1 MKGRFFSLFQ
11 QIGKSLMLPIS
22 VLPVAGILLGV
33 GSAKFSFIPEI
44 LSQIMAQSGGAVFAN
59 LPVLFAIGVAI
70 GLSKN
75 DGVASLSALVGYV
88 VMLATMGVMAKL
100 VFHLETKSILGMD
113 TLETGVFG
121 GILTGLLASY
131 LFNKFYKISLPDYLA
146 FFAGK
151 RFVPIITAL
160 SCVVLGLILSIV
172 WPPIQGQIDHFSKWA
187 VEGNTL
193 FMSFIYGV
201 GERALIPFGL
211 HHIWNVPFFFQIGS
225 FKTLTGEIVH
235 GDITRFFAGDPTAGF
250 LGGGFLFK
258 MFGLPAAA
266 MAIWR
271 SAPKEKRKLV
281 GGVMISAALTSFLT
295 GITEPIEFSF
305 LFVAPV
311 LYFIHT
317 IFSGL
322 SFVLLS
328 IVGAKLGTTF
338 SHGLIDYVLYF
349 KLNTKPLWVL
359 VLGPIY
365 GIIYYSTFRFLI
377 QKLDLKTPGRED
389 EISEDTSSVQNS
401 NLSLEILAALGGP
414 KNVTQLDACITR
426 LRISVKDI
434 KKVDKEKL
442 KNLGAAG
449 VIVIGNSL
457 QAIFGTKS
465 DLLKTE
471 ILEHLEKGMDF
482 ICPMEG
488 ELLEL
493 SEVPDQVFSQKMM
506 GDGMA
511 IDPRDGK
518 IISPVDGEILTIFP
532 TKHAIGIK
540 SNSGMEIL
548 IHLGIDSVK
557 LKGEGIDCHVKI
569 GQKLKKGDLLLSFN
583 PEKLRA
589 KVPSLIT
596 PIVFTNLDEGK
607 KVILNKKGSVSYK
620 ENGIISLN

>member
-44 LSQIMAQSGGAVFAN
+44 ISQIMAQSGGAVFAN

-121 GILTGLLASY
+121 GILSGLLASY
-131 LFNKFYKISLPDYLA
+131 LFNRFYKISLPDYLA

-160 SCVVLGLILSIV
+160 SCVLLGITLSFV
-172 WPPIQGQIDHFSKWA
+172 WPPIQGQIDHFSKVA
-187 VEGNTL
+187 IEGNPL
-193 FMSFIYGV
+193 IMSFVYGV

-211 HHIWNVPFFFQIGS
+211 HHIWNVPFFFEIGS
-225 FKTLTGEIVH
+225 FKTMAGEIVH
-235 GDITRFFAGDPTAGF
+235 GDITRFFAGDQTAGF

-266 MAIWR
+266 LAIWK

-317 IFSGL
+317 IFAGL
-322 SFVLLS
+322 SFVILS
-328 IVGAKLGTTF
+328 LVGAKLGTTF
-338 SHGLIDYVLYF
+338 SHGLIDYILYF
-349 KLNTKPLWVL
+349 TLNTKPLWVL
-359 VLGPIY
+359 VIGPIY
-365 GIIYYSTFRFLI
+365 GVIYYSTFRFLI
-377 QKLDLKTPGRED
+377 QKFDLKTPGREN
-389 EISEDTSSVQNS
+389 EILEESSTLQKS
-401 NLSLEILAALGGP
+401 NLSQEILAALGGSY
-414 KNVTQLDACITR
+414 NVTHLDACITR
-426 LRISVKDI
+426 LRISVRDI
-434 KKVDKEKL
+434 EKVEKEKL

-449 VIVIGNSL
+449 VIVVGNSL

-471 ILEHLEKGMDF
+471 ILEHLEKKMDF
-482 ICPMEG
+482 ISPMEG
-488 ELLEL
+488 EILEL
-493 SEVPDQVFSQKMM
+493 SEVPDQVFSQKIM
-506 GDGMA
+506 GDGIA
-511 IDPRDGK
+511 IDPKDGR
-518 IISPVDGEILTIFP
+518 IISPVDGEILSIFH

-540 SNSGMEIL
+540 SNTGREIL
-548 IHLGIDSVK
+548 IHLGIDTVK
-557 LKGEGIDCHVKI
+557 LNGEGIDCHVKM
-569 GQKLKKGDLLLSFN
+569 GQKLKKGDLILSFN
-583 PEKLRA
+583 PEILRT

-596 PIVFTNLDEGK
+596 PIVFTNLREGER
-607 KVILNKKGSVSYK
+607 VILNRKGLVSYK
-620 ENGIISLN
+620 QNGIISLN

>member
-44 LSQIMAQSGGAVFAN
+44 ISQIMAQSGGAVFAN

-160 SCVVLGLILSIV
+160 SCVLLGITLSII
-172 WPPIQGQIDHFSKWA
+172 WPPIQGQIDHFSKLA
-187 VEGNTL
+187 VEGNPL
-193 FMSFIYGV
+193 LMSFVYGV

-211 HHIWNVPFFFQIGS
+211 HHIWNVPFFFEIGS
-225 FKTLTGEIVH
+225 FKTATGEIVH
-235 GDITRFFAGDPTAGF
+235 GDISRFFAGDLTAGF

-266 MAIWR
+266 LAIWR
-271 SAPKEKRKLV
+271 SAPLEKRKLV

-311 LYFIHT
+311 LYLIHT
-317 IFSGL
+317 IFAGL
-322 SFVLLS
+322 SFVILS
-328 IVGAKLGTTF
+328 VIGAKLGTTF

-349 KLNTKPLWVL
+349 SLNTKPLWVL
-359 VLGPIY
+359 VIGPIY

-389 EISEDTSSVQNS
+389 EISEGTTSFQNS

-414 KNVTQLDACITR
+414 ENVTQLDACITR
-426 LRISVKDI
+426 LRISANDI
-434 KKVDKEKL
+434 KKIDKEKL
-442 KNLGAAG
+442 KTLGAAG

-457 QAIFGTKS
+457 QVIFGTKS

-471 ILEHLEKGMDF
+471 ILEHLENKMDF

-493 SEVPDQVFSQKMM
+493 SEVPDQVFSQKIM
-506 GDGMA
+506 GEGMA
-511 IDPRDGK
+511 INPKDGK
-518 IISPVDGEILTIFP
+518 IISPVDGEIITIFP
-532 TKHAIGIK
+532 TKHAIGIR
-540 SNSGMEIL
+540 SNSGKEIL

-557 LKGEGIDCHVKI
+557 LKGEGIDCHVEV
-569 GQKLKKGDLLLSFN
+569 GQKLSKGDLLLSFN
-583 PEKLRA
+583 PEVLRA
-589 KVPSLIT
+589 RVPSLIT
-596 PIVFTNLDEGK
+596 PIVFTNLEEGK
-607 KVILNKKGSVSYK
+607 KVILNKKGAVSYK